1 MTFPNFSVIHDITRW
16 RMSIMISQDCEDYC
30 ETYTASASMEEM
42 AVTCGC
48 RLPGSTLT
56 WKLHP
61 ILWRVFEANAFIF
74 RNV

>member
-1 MTFPNFSVIHDITRW
+1 MSFPNFSALHDITRW

-48 RLPGSTLT
+48 RLL
-56 WKLHP
+56 
-61 ILWRVFEANAFIF
+61 
-74 RNV
+74 